1 MKKVSDSDDLNWD
14 ATVKQDGEKTPGSHN
29 RVTDVTNQW
38 LYTLTQEIP
47 AHTVEL
53 FHYKSFTITDAVD
66 SCLSYDVKDIAIKA
80 GDKDYTDKFDV
91 TKGEDNS
98 ITLTAKADVLT
109 SEEFYGGNA
118 GNKIVVSFPVKISAD
133 AETLKDENLGHLE
146 MDGKKLAHLQKVS
159 DLQKL
164 SGFTDLV
171 KSKDNEYVYAFLN
184 QAKTHI
190 DSQIKYEGQTGV
202 KDRSTDKVQTAV
214 ETADPTIKKESSK
227 YEWQVGD
234 KVDYT
239 INVGDANSN
248 SIADNVVTVSYT
260 HLTLPTNSRV

>member
-1 MKKVSDSDDLNWD
+1 M
-14 ATVKQDGEKTPGSHN
+14 
-29 RVTDVTNQW
+29 
-38 LYTLTQEIP
+38 
-47 AHTVEL
+47 
-53 FHYKSFTITDAVD
+53 
-66 SCLSYDVKDIAIKA
+66 
-80 GDKDYTDKFDV
+80 

-109 SEEFYGGNA
+109 SDEFYGGNA

-146 MDGKKLAHLQKVS
+146 IDGKKLAHLQKVS

-202 KDRSTDKVQTAV
+202 KDRTTDKVQTAV

-234 KVDYT
+234 NNLLESQLIKKESEEFL
-239 INVGDANSN
+239 NSLIRGLKYPYKEVIYLQYHNKLN
-248 SIADNVVTVSYT
+248 SRQIAEI
-260 HLTLPTNSRV
+260 LETNSANVRKISSRAKEQLKKGMLKKGYTYEF